1 MRFETDD
8 FDLPTYQVMEGMV
21 SVSFYANCKYVFVF
35 GLNFF
40 MLSEL
45 DAWFERKSL
54 YFMHLL
60 AYCFSFLIALSLG
73 ISSL

>member
-1 MRFETDD
+1 MRLDADD

-21 SVSFYANCKYVFVF
+21 SVSFYANCKYAFVF

-45 DAWFERKSL
+45 DAWFEGKSL
-54 YFMHLL
+54 YFMHLH
-60 AYCFSFLIALSLG
+60 AYCFSFFISLSLG